1 MKVQNSNSANLSRL
15 GRTATVAPGGN
26 LRSPGAGP
34 GRGDHVQISTL
45 SSSTLTA
52 LDLQSGDRAAKV
64 VQLSDAVASGRYQVD
79 AYAVSGKLIQEH
91 MLAAA

>member
-15 GRTATVAPGGN
+15 DRTATVAPGGN

-45 SSSTLTA
+45 SSALTA
-52 LDLQSGDRAAKV
+52 LDVQSGDRAAKV
-64 VQLSDAVASGRYQVD
+64 VQLSDAVASSRYQVD

>member
-15 GRTATVAPGGN
+15 DRTATVAPGGN

-45 SSSTLTA
+45 SSTLTA
-52 LDLQSGDRAAKV
+52 LDVQSGDRVAKV

-91 MLAAA
+91 MRAAA